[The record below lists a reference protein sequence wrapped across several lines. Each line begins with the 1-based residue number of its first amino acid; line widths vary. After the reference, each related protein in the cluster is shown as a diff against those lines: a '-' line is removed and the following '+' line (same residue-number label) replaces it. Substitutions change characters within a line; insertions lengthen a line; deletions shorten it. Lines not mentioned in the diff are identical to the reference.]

1 MFLFLLVV
9 EALQSSAID
18 GGPVIPDSAV
28 GERHLNLGLL
38 SLPLGDLG
46 GKLNDIHQLKP
57 FSYPFKQT
65 FTSSE
70 STESASLKSHSTD
83 CLNLIKI
90 TFKIIHGKYSNC

>member
-1 MFLFLLVV
+1 MLLVV

-46 GKLNDIHQLKP
+46 CKLIDKYITQLKP
-57 FSYPFKQT
+57 FSYPFR
-65 FTSSE
+65 FLPR
-70 STESASLKSHSTD
+70 LKVQNPH
-83 CLNLIKI
+83 
-90 TFKIIHGKYSNC
+90 H

>member
-1 MFLFLLVV
+1 MFLLIV

-46 GKLNDIHQLKP
+46 GKLNDK
-57 FSYPFKQT
+57 
-65 FTSSE
+65 
-70 STESASLKSHSTD
+70 
-83 CLNLIKI
+83 
-90 TFKIIHGKYSNC
+90 

>member
-1 MFLFLLVV
+1 MFLLVV

-46 GKLNDIHQLKP
+46 GKLINI
-57 FSYPFKQT
+57 SSIET
-65 FTSSE
+65 F
-70 STESASLKSHSTD
+70 
-83 CLNLIKI
+83 
-90 TFKIIHGKYSNC
+90 